1 MDKIQKCLDALN
13 KKGFHALSV
22 PDKETAVEKVF
33 EIIGKEETVGA
44 GGSMT
49 LEETGVV
56 DALLRRG
63 NTVYSSNVAK
73 KTGMDKDEARKQAM
87 IADVFL
93 SSTNALTLEGDLINI
108 DAIGNRVAGMF
119 YGPDKVVIVTGRN
132 KLTENPHTAIRRIK
146 DIACPLNTKR
156 LGLDTPCAITGK
168 CNECSSA
175 KRICNVT
182 VRIVYPPWGKQIH
195 VIIIDDDYGF

>member
-1 MDKIQKCLDALN
+1 MGEMQKCLDALN
-13 KKGFHALSV
+13 KKGFHAQGV
-22 PDKETAVEKVF
+22 PDKETAVRKIL
-33 EIIGKEETVGA
+33 EIIGEDETVGA

-56 DALLRRG
+56 DTLLERG

-73 KTGMDKDEARKQAM
+73 KTGMDKEEARKKAM
-87 IADVFL
+87 TADVFL

-119 YGPDKVVIVTGRN
+119 YGPDKVVIVTGSN

-156 LGLDTPCAITGK
+156 LGLNTPCAITGK
-168 CNECSSA
+168 CNECSSPQ
-175 KRICNVT
+175 RICNVT
-182 VRIVYPPWGKQIH
+182 VRIVYPPWGKQMH
-195 VIIIDDDYGF
+195 VIIIDGDYGF